1 MWGNSETIVRMIYG
15 ENLSIGTMD
24 VWLPSLEI
32 GRSND
37 YKLKCFYTQASGSG
51 LPLTGKAEGEEIV
64 CSSIEI

>member
-51 LPLTGKAEGEEIV
+51 LPLT
-64 CSSIEI
+64 